1 MAKVIV
7 HAHTVEL
14 CVYRLSLPS
23 NTFTELKRVSDIFG
37 RESGPK
43 PSAVRQY

>member
-23 NTFTELKRVSDIFG
+23 NTLMELKRVSSVISGG
-37 RESGPK
+37 R
-43 PSAVRQY
+43 